1 MIPAVP
7 PLAIP
12 PIEVSRPLLFG
23 LLAVGA
29 VGAVTLEPP
38 HSSFA
43 AGFAA
48 GAGSVF
54 VISFMKRGGERDS
67 SSPPPEDP
75 LR

>member
-7 PLAIP
+7 PIA
-12 PIEVSRPLLFG
+12 VSRPLLFG
-23 LLAVGA
+23 LLAAGA
-29 VGAVTLEPP
+29 VGAVALEPP

-54 VISFMKRGGERDS
+54 VLSFMKRAGGEPDPA
-67 SSPPPEDP
+67 PPAPEDP
-75 LR
+75 PR

>member
-7 PLAIP
+7 PIA
-12 PIEVSRPLLFG
+12 VSRPLLFG
-23 LLAVGA
+23 LLAAGAIGA
-29 VGAVTLEPP
+29 VALEPP

-54 VISFMKRGGERDS
+54 VLSFMKRAGSDEAPPQDEPGENSR
-67 SSPPPEDP
+67 
-75 LR
+75 

>member
-7 PLAIP
+7 PIA
-12 PIEVSRPLLFG
+12 VSRPLLFG

-29 VGAVTLEPP
+29 IGAVALEPP

-54 VISFMKRGGERDS
+54 VLSFMKRAGGTEA
-67 SSPPPEDP
+67 PPPPDGTEAP
-75 LR
+75 R

>member
-1 MIPAVP
+1 MP
-7 PLAIP
+7 PIAIP
-12 PIEVSRPLLFG
+12 PITVSRPLLFG

-48 GAGSVF
+48 GAGAVF
-54 VISFMKRGGERDS
+54 VISFMKRAGDEKPGA
-67 SSPPPEDP
+67 PPTAPEDRVP
-75 LR
+75 

>member
-7 PLAIP
+7 PIA
-12 PIEVSRPLLFG
+12 VSRPLLFG

-29 VGAVTLEPP
+29 IGAVALEPP

-54 VISFMKRGGERDS
+54 VLSFMKRAGGDGA
-67 SSPPPEDP
+67 PPPPDDTETP
-75 LR
+75 R

>member
-7 PLAIP
+7 PLA
-12 PIEVSRPLLFG
+12 VSRPLLFG

-54 VISFMKRGGERDS
+54 VISFMKRAGEEGGAA
-67 SSPPPEDP
+67 PTPPEDSP
-75 LR
+75 R

>member
-7 PLAIP
+7 AIA
-12 PIEVSRPLLFG
+12 VSRPLLFG

-29 VGAVTLEPP
+29 LGAVTLEPP

-54 VISFMKRGGERDS
+54 VVSFMKRAGEERGS
-67 SSPPPEDP
+67 TPTPPEDSS
-75 LR
+75 R

>member
-7 PLAIP
+7 PIA
-12 PIEVSRPLLFG
+12 VSRPLLFG

-29 VGAVTLEPP
+29 VGAVVLEPP

-54 VISFMKRGGERDS
+54 VISFMNRAGGESDPA
-67 SSPPPEDP
+67 PPAPEDP
-75 LR
+75 AR